1 MRGADGGESSG
12 LSTASPPCIIASAL
26 EGLDSSRLPWHMP
39 GPTVLVL
46 CIFGTLEPVV
56 GFVFPRGP
64 VPCASAPTRPPGGST
79 V

>member
-56 GFVFPRGP
+56 GFCV
-64 VPCASAPTRPPGGST
+64 PTRAGAVCFRSHPPARR
-79 V
+79 